1 MSLTKHA
8 LLMLTALNLAQ
19 TALAEEVK
27 STEAVEEL
35 DTIVVS
41 GATTGEINIQEKKV
55 GETQITTQTLT
66 KQQVSDSRDLVRYET
81 GITVVETG
89 RMGASGYAVR
99 GVDENRV
106 GIMIDG
112 LRQSET
118 LSSQG
123 FKELFEGY
131 GNFNNTRNGVE
142 IENVKVATI
151 TKGADSIKS
160 GSGALGGSVMFE
172 TKDARDYLIDK
183 DYHIGVKRG
192 YQSMD
197 NQDLT
202 SVTLA
207 GRYKWFDALFIH
219 TRREGREIE
228 NYFYDSY
235 KNQEEDYAAV
245 GKTREK
251 ADPYH
256 ITRESNL
263 LKLAFQPHEEHRF
276 SLALDDSKLHS
287 NGEDLSYTLRS
298 STRIDHEIY
307 GQRKTNDKSH
317 RKNTQFTYENFTQ
330 TPFWDHVKISYSSQ
344 KITNN
349 ARTDEY
355 CSGPKCQA
363 VLNEQGL
370 KLDNS
375 SGVNKI
381 VDQHGGDISAKKE
394 KKYYR
399 TIIKYYNSKGEE
411 MPGTHY
417 REHSPQNTL
426 IDCSKIDCTKPFKVY
441 IKKDENWKE
450 VYAFENRPIDIKI
463 LPNGQKYGQIQQ
475 KFIEKDQWGS
485 TIKQYEESF
494 FLLPFSSGYSRN
506 DYNDRD
512 LNTNTKQLDL
522 DFGKEFSFWG
532 TDHQLKYGGLYSK
545 TEKSMVNKDGY
556 QGGNVQWWAD
566 NFFCNQMK
574 SGTWPVEY
582 IPRPDYWPGGTCT
595 GNLRENINGRYSYL
609 IPVKTKN
616 SALYIGDKITL
627 TNWLN
632 LDLNYRYDKVTHMPR
647 YDNSVPV
654 PKGMIAGIFIPI
666 PGNSYGVNAE
676 CGYNTKCLND
686 NVAQNLA
693 IMLQNKSYKHHSYNL
708 GVNLDPL
715 SFMRLQLKYSN
726 GFRAPTSDEMFMT
739 FKHPSFS
746 IVPNVHLKS
755 ELAKTKEAALTFY
768 RNNSFITLSA
778 FQTDYKDFIDLVFVG
793 ERAVDEGS
801 VLTYPFYQ
809 NKNRDKAKVTGFEVN
824 SRLELSELHDRLKG
838 FRIGLKLTQQKGKID
853 DKIPMNAIQP
863 RTIVYNLGYS
873 TEEDK
878 YGIDFYITDVAAKK
892 RSETYNMY
900 WEGQAKNG
908 TLVQGKPVKDSTLAW
923 RNHHYT
929 TIDAIA
935 YARPL
940 KNLLL
945 TAGVYN
951 LTDKKYITWDSARSI
966 RAIGTLNLIDQNTG
980 AGIKRF
986 YAPGRNFR
994 LNAEFTF

>member
-1 MSLTKHA
+1 TL
-8 LLMLTALNLAQ
+8 
-19 TALAEEVK
+19 E
-27 STEAVEEL
+27 
-35 DTIVVS
+35 TIVVS
-41 GATTGEINIQEKKV
+41 SQNDEIAIQDQKV
-55 GETQITTQTLT
+55 GETRIGTERIRR
-66 KQQVSDSRDLVRYET
+66 QQMSDSRDLVRYET
-81 GITVVETG
+81 GVTVVETG
-89 RMGASGYAVR
+89 RFGASGYAVR

-183 DYHIGVKRG
+183 NYHISVKRG
-192 YQSMD
+192 YQTMN

-219 TRREGREIE
+219 TRREGHEIE
-228 NYFYDSY
+228 NYFYDIY
-235 KNQEEDYAAV
+235 KTQREDREAI

-251 ADPYH
+251 ADPYD
-256 ITRESNL
+256 IVRESNL
-263 LKLAFQPHEEHRF
+263 IKLSFQPHEEHRF
-276 SLALDDSKLHS
+276 TFALDKSNIHS
-287 NGEDLSYTLRS
+287 QGEDLSYTLRS
-298 STRIDHEIY
+298 SFYINTEVY
-307 GQRKTNDKSH
+307 GQRKTNDKSK
-317 RKNTQFTYENFTQ
+317 RENIQFSYDNFTQ
-330 TPFWDHVKISYSSQ
+330 TPFWDHVKLTYSNQ

-355 CSGPKCQA
+355 CSGPKCLS

-381 VDQHGGDISAKKE
+381 VDQYGEDITAQKSRAG
-394 KKYYR
+394 YR

-417 REHSPQNTL
+417 REHTPQSTL

-441 IKKDENWKE
+441 VKKDENWQDVYDFKE
-450 VYAFENRPIDIKI
+450 RKIDIKT
-463 LPNGQKYGQIQQ
+463 LPNGQQYGQIQQ

-582 IPRPDYWPGGTCT
+582 IPRPDYWPGGSCT
-595 GNLRENINGRYSYL
+595 GNLRENVNGRYSYL

-616 SALYIGDKITL
+616 QALYFGDKITL
-627 TNWLN
+627 SNWLN
-632 LDLNYRYDKVTHMPR
+632 VDLNYRYDKVEHIPR
-647 YDNSVPV
+647 YDFNVPV
-654 PKGMIAGIFIPI
+654 PKGLIAGIFIPL
-666 PGNSYGVNAE
+666 PDNAYGIGAK
-676 CGYNTKCLND
+676 CGYNTDCMNTNL
-686 NVAQNLA
+686 AQNLA
-693 IMLQNKSYKHHSYNL
+693 IMLKNKSYKHHSYNL

-746 IVPNVHLKS
+746 IAPNVHLKS

-793 ERAVDEGS
+793 ERAVDVGS

-809 NKNRDKAKVTGFEVN
+809 NQNRDKAKVTGFEVN

-838 FRIGLKLTQQKGKID
+838 FRVGLKLTQQKGKID
-853 DKIPMNAIQP
+853 GKIPMNAIQP
-863 RTIVYNLGYS
+863 RTTVYNLGYS
-873 TEEDK
+873 TEDDK

-892 RSETYNMY
+892 RHETYNMY

-908 TLVQGKPVKDSTLAW
+908 TLVQGKAVKDSTLAW
-923 RNHHYT
+923 RNNHYT
-929 TIDAIA
+929 TLDAIA

-951 LTDKKYITWDSARSI
+951 ITDKKYITWDSARSI

>member
-1 MSLTKHA
+1 
-8 LLMLTALNLAQ
+8 
-19 TALAEEVK
+19 
-27 STEAVEEL
+27 
-35 DTIVVS
+35 
-41 GATTGEINIQEKKV
+41 
-55 GETQITTQTLT
+55 
-66 KQQVSDSRDLVRYET
+66 ET
-81 GITVVETG
+81 GVTVVETG
-89 RMGASGYAVR
+89 RFGASGYAVR

-183 DYHIGVKRG
+183 NYHISVKRG
-192 YQSMD
+192 YQTMN

-219 TRREGREIE
+219 TRREGHEIE
-228 NYFYDSY
+228 NYFYDIY
-235 KNQEEDYAAV
+235 KTQREDREAI

-251 ADPYH
+251 ADPYD
-256 ITRESNL
+256 IVRESNL
-263 LKLAFQPHEEHRF
+263 IKLSFQPHEEHRF
-276 SLALDDSKLHS
+276 TFALDKSNIHS
-287 NGEDLSYTLRS
+287 QGEDLSYTLRS
-298 STRIDHEIY
+298 SFYINTEVY
-307 GQRKTNDKSH
+307 GQRKTNDKSK
-317 RKNTQFTYENFTQ
+317 RENIQFSYDNFTQ
-330 TPFWDHVKISYSSQ
+330 TPFWDHVKLTYSNQ

-355 CSGPKCQA
+355 CSGPKCLS

-381 VDQHGGDISAKKE
+381 VDQYGEDITAQKSRAG
-394 KKYYR
+394 YR

-417 REHSPQNTL
+417 REHTPQSTL

-441 IKKDENWKE
+441 VKKDENWQDVYDFKE
-450 VYAFENRPIDIKI
+450 RKIDIKT
-463 LPNGQKYGQIQQ
+463 LPNGQQYGQIQQ

-582 IPRPDYWPGGTCT
+582 IPRPDYWPGGSCT
-595 GNLRENINGRYSYL
+595 GNLRENVNGRYSYL

-616 SALYIGDKITL
+616 QALYFGDKITL
-627 TNWLN
+627 SNWLN
-632 LDLNYRYDKVTHMPR
+632 VDLNYRYDKVEHIPR
-647 YDNSVPV
+647 YDFNVPV
-654 PKGMIAGIFIPI
+654 PKGLIAGIFIPL
-666 PGNSYGVNAE
+666 PDNAYGIDAK
-676 CGYNTKCLND
+676 CGYNTDCMNTNL
-686 NVAQNLA
+686 AQNLA
-693 IMLQNKSYKHHSYNL
+693 IMLKNKSYKHHSYNL

-746 IVPNVHLKS
+746 IAPNVHLKS

-793 ERAVDEGS
+793 ERAVDVGS

-809 NKNRDKAKVTGFEVN
+809 NQNRDKAKVTGFEVN

-838 FRIGLKLTQQKGKID
+838 FRVGLKLTQQKGKID
-853 DKIPMNAIQP
+853 GKIPMNAIQP
-863 RTIVYNLGYS
+863 RTTVYNLGYS
-873 TEEDK
+873 TEDDK

-892 RSETYNMY
+892 RHETYNMY

-908 TLVQGKPVKDSTLAW
+908 TLVQGKAVKDSTLAW
-923 RNHHYT
+923 RNNHYT
-929 TIDAIA
+929 TLDAIA

-951 LTDKKYITWDSARSI
+951 ITDKKYITWDSARSI

>member
-1 MSLTKHA
+1 M
-8 LLMLTALNLAQ
+8 
-19 TALAEEVK
+19 
-27 STEAVEEL
+27 
-35 DTIVVS
+35 
-41 GATTGEINIQEKKV
+41 
-55 GETQITTQTLT
+55 
-66 KQQVSDSRDLVRYET
+66 
-81 GITVVETG
+81 ETG
-89 RMGASGYAVR
+89 RFGASGYAVR

-183 DYHIGVKRG
+183 NYHISVKRG
-192 YQSMD
+192 YQTMN

-219 TRREGREIE
+219 TRREGHEIE
-228 NYFYDSY
+228 NYFYDIY
-235 KNQEEDYAAV
+235 KTQREDREAI

-251 ADPYH
+251 ADPYD
-256 ITRESNL
+256 IVRESNL
-263 LKLAFQPHEEHRF
+263 IKLSFQPHEEHRF
-276 SLALDDSKLHS
+276 TFALDKSNIHS
-287 NGEDLSYTLRS
+287 QGEDLSYTLRS
-298 STRIDHEIY
+298 SFYINTEVY
-307 GQRKTNDKSH
+307 GQRKTNDKSK
-317 RKNTQFTYENFTQ
+317 RENIQFSYDNFTQ
-330 TPFWDHVKISYSSQ
+330 TPFWDHVKLTYSNQ

-355 CSGPKCQA
+355 CSGPKCLS

-381 VDQHGGDISAKKE
+381 VDQYGEDITAQKSRAG
-394 KKYYR
+394 YR

-417 REHSPQNTL
+417 REHTPQSTL

-441 IKKDENWKE
+441 VKKDENWQDVYDFKE
-450 VYAFENRPIDIKI
+450 RKIDIKT
-463 LPNGQKYGQIQQ
+463 LPNGQQYGQIQQ

-582 IPRPDYWPGGTCT
+582 IPRPDYWPGGSCT
-595 GNLRENINGRYSYL
+595 GNLRENVNGRYSYL

-616 SALYIGDKITL
+616 QALYFGDKITL
-627 TNWLN
+627 SNWLN
-632 LDLNYRYDKVTHMPR
+632 VDLNYRYDKVEHIPR
-647 YDNSVPV
+647 YDFNVPV
-654 PKGMIAGIFIPI
+654 PKGLIAGIFIPL
-666 PGNSYGVNAE
+666 PDNAYGISAK
-676 CGYNTKCLND
+676 CGYNTDCMNTNL
-686 NVAQNLA
+686 AQNLA
-693 IMLQNKSYKHHSYNL
+693 IMLKNKSYKHHSYNL

-746 IVPNVHLKS
+746 IAPNVHLKS

-793 ERAVDEGS
+793 ERAVDVGS

-809 NKNRDKAKVTGFEVN
+809 NQNRDKAKVTGFEVN

-838 FRIGLKLTQQKGKID
+838 FRVGLKLTQQKGKID
-853 DKIPMNAIQP
+853 GKIPMNAIQP
-863 RTIVYNLGYS
+863 RTTVYNLGYS
-873 TEEDK
+873 TEDDK

-892 RSETYNMY
+892 RHETYNMY

-908 TLVQGKPVKDSTLAW
+908 TLVQGKAVKDSTLAW
-923 RNHHYT
+923 RNNHYT
-929 TIDAIA
+929 TLDAIA

-951 LTDKKYITWDSARSI
+951 ITDKKYITWDSARSI

>member
-1 MSLTKHA
+1 MKLKKPSI
-8 LLMLTALNLAQ
+8 LMLTTLTCSLSSAQ
-19 TALAEEVK
+19 P
-27 STEAVEEL
+27 TETLE
-35 DTIVVS
+35 TIVVS
-41 GATTGEINIQEKKV
+41 SQNDEIAIQDQKV
-55 GETQITTQTLT
+55 GETRIGTERIRR
-66 KQQVSDSRDLVRYET
+66 QQMSDSRDLVRYET
-81 GITVVETG
+81 GVTVVETG
-89 RMGASGYAVR
+89 RFGASGYAVR

-183 DYHIGVKRG
+183 NYHISVKRG
-192 YQSMD
+192 YQTMN

-219 TRREGREIE
+219 TRREGHEIE
-228 NYFYDSY
+228 NYFYDIY
-235 KNQEEDYAAV
+235 KTQREDREAI

-251 ADPYH
+251 ADPYD
-256 ITRESNL
+256 IVRESNL
-263 LKLAFQPHEEHRF
+263 IKLSFQPHEEHRF
-276 SLALDDSKLHS
+276 TFALDKSNIHS
-287 NGEDLSYTLRS
+287 QGEDLSYTLRS
-298 STRIDHEIY
+298 SFYINTEVY
-307 GQRKTNDKSH
+307 GQRKTNDKSK
-317 RKNTQFTYENFTQ
+317 RENIQFSYDNFTQ
-330 TPFWDHVKISYSSQ
+330 TPFWDHVKLTYSNQ

-355 CSGPKCQA
+355 CSGPKCLS

-381 VDQHGGDISAKKE
+381 VDQYGEDITAQKSRAG
-394 KKYYR
+394 YR

-417 REHSPQNTL
+417 REHTPQSTL

-441 IKKDENWKE
+441 VKKDENWQDVYDFKE
-450 VYAFENRPIDIKI
+450 RKIDIKT
-463 LPNGQKYGQIQQ
+463 LPNGQQYGQIQQ

-582 IPRPDYWPGGTCT
+582 IPRPDYWPGGSCT
-595 GNLRENINGRYSYL
+595 GNLRENVNGRYSYL

-616 SALYIGDKITL
+616 QALYFGDKITL
-627 TNWLN
+627 SNWLN
-632 LDLNYRYDKVTHMPR
+632 VDLNYRYDKVEHIPR
-647 YDNSVPV
+647 YDFNVPV
-654 PKGMIAGIFIPI
+654 PKGLIAGIFIPL
-666 PGNSYGVNAE
+666 PDNAYGIGAK
-676 CGYNTKCLND
+676 CGYNTDCMNTNL
-686 NVAQNLA
+686 AQNLA
-693 IMLQNKSYKHHSYNL
+693 IMLKNKSYKHHSYNL

-746 IVPNVHLKS
+746 IAPNVHLKS

-793 ERAVDEGS
+793 ERAVDVGS

-809 NKNRDKAKVTGFEVN
+809 NQNRDKAKVTGFEVN

-838 FRIGLKLTQQKGKID
+838 FRVGLKLTQQKGKID
-853 DKIPMNAIQP
+853 GKIPMNAIQP
-863 RTIVYNLGYS
+863 RTTVYNLGYS
-873 TEEDK
+873 TEDDK

-892 RSETYNMY
+892 RHETYNMY

-908 TLVQGKPVKDSTLAW
+908 TLVQGKAVKDSTLAW
-923 RNHHYT
+923 RNNHYT
-929 TIDAIA
+929 TLDAIA

-951 LTDKKYITWDSARSI
+951 ITDKKYITWDSARSI

>member
-1 MSLTKHA
+1 G
-8 LLMLTALNLAQ
+8 
-19 TALAEEVK
+19 V
-27 STEAVEEL
+27 
-35 DTIVVS
+35 
-41 GATTGEINIQEKKV
+41 
-55 GETQITTQTLT
+55 
-66 KQQVSDSRDLVRYET
+66 
-81 GITVVETG
+81 TVVETG
-89 RMGASGYAVR
+89 RFGASGYAVR

-183 DYHIGVKRG
+183 NYHISVKRG
-192 YQSMD
+192 YQTMN

-219 TRREGREIE
+219 TRREGHEIE
-228 NYFYDSY
+228 NYFYDIY
-235 KNQEEDYAAV
+235 KTQREDREAI

-251 ADPYH
+251 ADPYD
-256 ITRESNL
+256 IVRESNL
-263 LKLAFQPHEEHRF
+263 IKLSFQPHEEHRF
-276 SLALDDSKLHS
+276 TFALDKSNIHS
-287 NGEDLSYTLRS
+287 QGEDLSYTLRS
-298 STRIDHEIY
+298 SFYINTEVY
-307 GQRKTNDKSH
+307 GQRKTNDKSK
-317 RKNTQFTYENFTQ
+317 RENIQFSYDNFTQ
-330 TPFWDHVKISYSSQ
+330 TPFWDHVKLTYSNQ

-355 CSGPKCQA
+355 CSGPKCLS

-381 VDQHGGDISAKKE
+381 VDQYGEDITAQKSRAG
-394 KKYYR
+394 YR

-417 REHSPQNTL
+417 REHTPQSTL

-441 IKKDENWKE
+441 VKKDENWQDVYDFKE
-450 VYAFENRPIDIKI
+450 RKIDIKT
-463 LPNGQKYGQIQQ
+463 LPNGQQYGQIQQ

-582 IPRPDYWPGGTCT
+582 IPRPDYWPGGSCT
-595 GNLRENINGRYSYL
+595 GNLRENVNGRYSYL

-616 SALYIGDKITL
+616 QALYFGDKITL
-627 TNWLN
+627 SNWLN
-632 LDLNYRYDKVTHMPR
+632 VDLNYRYDKVEHIPR
-647 YDNSVPV
+647 YDFNVPV
-654 PKGMIAGIFIPI
+654 PKGLIAGIFIPL
-666 PGNSYGVNAE
+666 PDNAYGIGAK
-676 CGYNTKCLND
+676 CGYNTDCMNTNL
-686 NVAQNLA
+686 AQNLA
-693 IMLQNKSYKHHSYNL
+693 IMLKNKSYKHHSYNL

-746 IVPNVHLKS
+746 IAPNVHLKS

-793 ERAVDEGS
+793 ERAVDVGS

-809 NKNRDKAKVTGFEVN
+809 NQNRDKAKVTGFEVN

-838 FRIGLKLTQQKGKID
+838 FRVGLKLTQQKGKID
-853 DKIPMNAIQP
+853 GKIPMNAIQP
-863 RTIVYNLGYS
+863 RTTVYNLGYS
-873 TEEDK
+873 TEDDK

-892 RSETYNMY
+892 RHETYNMY

-908 TLVQGKPVKDSTLAW
+908 TLVQGKAVKDSTLAW
-923 RNHHYT
+923 RNNHYT
-929 TIDAIA
+929 TLDAIA

-951 LTDKKYITWDSARSI
+951 ITDKKYITWDSARSI

>member
-1 MSLTKHA
+1 MKLKKPSI
-8 LLMLTALNLAQ
+8 LMLTTLTCSLSSAQ
-19 TALAEEVK
+19 P
-27 STEAVEEL
+27 TETLE
-35 DTIVVS
+35 TIVVS
-41 GATTGEINIQEKKV
+41 SQNDEIAIQDQKV
-55 GETQITTQTLT
+55 GETRIGTERIRR
-66 KQQVSDSRDLVRYET
+66 QQMSDSRDLVRYET
-81 GITVVETG
+81 GVTVVETG
-89 RMGASGYAVR
+89 RFGASGYAVR

-106 GIMIDG
+106 GIMING

-183 DYHIGVKRG
+183 NYHISVKRG
-192 YQSMD
+192 YQTMN

-219 TRREGREIE
+219 TRREGHEIE
-228 NYFYDSY
+228 NYFYDIY
-235 KNQEEDYAAV
+235 KTQREDREAI

-251 ADPYH
+251 ADPYD
-256 ITRESNL
+256 IVRESNL
-263 LKLAFQPHEEHRF
+263 IKLSFQPHEEHRF
-276 SLALDDSKLHS
+276 TFALDKSNIHS
-287 NGEDLSYTLRS
+287 QGEDLSYTLRS
-298 STRIDHEIY
+298 SFYINTEVY
-307 GQRKTNDKSH
+307 GQRKTNDKSK
-317 RKNTQFTYENFTQ
+317 RENIQFSYDNFTQ
-330 TPFWDHVKISYSSQ
+330 TPFWDHVKLTYSNQ

-355 CSGPKCQA
+355 CSGPKCLS

-381 VDQHGGDISAKKE
+381 VDQYGEDITAQKSRAG
-394 KKYYR
+394 YR

-417 REHSPQNTL
+417 REHTPQSTL

-441 IKKDENWKE
+441 VKKDENWQDVYDFKE
-450 VYAFENRPIDIKI
+450 RKIDIKT
-463 LPNGQKYGQIQQ
+463 LPNGQQYGQIQQ

-582 IPRPDYWPGGTCT
+582 IPRPDYWPGGSCT
-595 GNLRENINGRYSYL
+595 GNLRENVNGRYSYL

-616 SALYIGDKITL
+616 QALYFGDKITL
-627 TNWLN
+627 SNWLN
-632 LDLNYRYDKVTHMPR
+632 VDLNYRYDKVEHIPR
-647 YDNSVPV
+647 YDFNVPV
-654 PKGMIAGIFIPI
+654 PKGLIAGIFIPL
-666 PGNSYGVNAE
+666 PDSAYGIDAK
-676 CGYNTKCLND
+676 CGYNTDCMNTNL
-686 NVAQNLA
+686 AQNLA
-693 IMLQNKSYKHHSYNL
+693 IMLKNKSYKHHSYNL

-746 IVPNVHLKS
+746 IAPNVHLKS

-793 ERAVDEGS
+793 ERAVDVGS

-809 NKNRDKAKVTGFEVN
+809 NQNRDKAKVTGFEVN

-838 FRIGLKLTQQKGKID
+838 FRVGLKLTQQKGKID
-853 DKIPMNAIQP
+853 GKIPMNAIQP
-863 RTIVYNLGYS
+863 RTTVYNLGYS
-873 TEEDK
+873 TEDDK

-892 RSETYNMY
+892 RHETYNMY

-908 TLVQGKPVKDSTLAW
+908 TLVQGKAVKDSTLAW
-923 RNHHYT
+923 RNNHYT
-929 TIDAIA
+929 TLDAIA

-951 LTDKKYITWDSARSI
+951 ITDKKYITWDSARSI

>member
-1 MSLTKHA
+1 
-8 LLMLTALNLAQ
+8 
-19 TALAEEVK
+19 
-27 STEAVEEL
+27 
-35 DTIVVS
+35 
-41 GATTGEINIQEKKV
+41 IQDQKV
-55 GETQITTQTLT
+55 GETRIGTERIRR
-66 KQQVSDSRDLVRYET
+66 QQMSDSRDLVRYET
-81 GITVVETG
+81 GVTVVETG
-89 RMGASGYAVR
+89 RFGASGYAVR

-183 DYHIGVKRG
+183 NYHISVKRG
-192 YQSMD
+192 YQTMN

-219 TRREGREIE
+219 TRREGHEIE
-228 NYFYDSY
+228 NYFYDIY
-235 KNQEEDYAAV
+235 KTQREDREAI

-251 ADPYH
+251 ADPYD
-256 ITRESNL
+256 IVRESNL
-263 LKLAFQPHEEHRF
+263 IKLSFQPHEEHRF
-276 SLALDDSKLHS
+276 TFALDKSNIHS
-287 NGEDLSYTLRS
+287 QGEDLSYTLRS
-298 STRIDHEIY
+298 SFYINTEVY
-307 GQRKTNDKSH
+307 GQRKTNDKSK
-317 RKNTQFTYENFTQ
+317 RENIQFSYDNFTQ
-330 TPFWDHVKISYSSQ
+330 TPFWDHVKLTYSNQ

-355 CSGPKCQA
+355 CSGPKCLS

-381 VDQHGGDISAKKE
+381 VDQYGEDITAQKSRAG
-394 KKYYR
+394 YR

-417 REHSPQNTL
+417 REHTPQSTL

-441 IKKDENWKE
+441 VKKDENWQDVYDFKE
-450 VYAFENRPIDIKI
+450 RKIDIKT
-463 LPNGQKYGQIQQ
+463 LPNGQQYGQIQQ

-582 IPRPDYWPGGTCT
+582 IPRPDYWPGGSCT
-595 GNLRENINGRYSYL
+595 GNLRENVNGRYSYL

-616 SALYIGDKITL
+616 QALYFGDKITL
-627 TNWLN
+627 SNWLN
-632 LDLNYRYDKVTHMPR
+632 VDLNYRYDKVEHIPR
-647 YDNSVPV
+647 YDFNVPV
-654 PKGMIAGIFIPI
+654 PKGLIAGIFIPL
-666 PGNSYGVNAE
+666 PDNAYGIGAK
-676 CGYNTKCLND
+676 CGYNTDCMNTNL
-686 NVAQNLA
+686 AQNLA
-693 IMLQNKSYKHHSYNL
+693 IMLKNKSYKHHSYNL

-746 IVPNVHLKS
+746 IAPNVHLKS

-793 ERAVDEGS
+793 ERAVDVGS

-809 NKNRDKAKVTGFEVN
+809 NQNRDKAKVTGFEVN

-838 FRIGLKLTQQKGKID
+838 FRVGLKLTQQKGKID
-853 DKIPMNAIQP
+853 GKIPMNAIQP
-863 RTIVYNLGYS
+863 RTTVYNLGYS
-873 TEEDK
+873 TEDDK

-892 RSETYNMY
+892 RHETYNMY

-908 TLVQGKPVKDSTLAW
+908 TLVQGKAVKDSTLAW
-923 RNHHYT
+923 RNNHYT
-929 TIDAIA
+929 TLDAIA

-951 LTDKKYITWDSARSI
+951 ITDKKYITWDSARSI

>member
-1 MSLTKHA
+1 A
-8 LLMLTALNLAQ
+8 
-19 TALAEEVK
+19 
-27 STEAVEEL
+27 
-35 DTIVVS
+35 
-41 GATTGEINIQEKKV
+41 IQDQKV
-55 GETQITTQTLT
+55 GETRIGTERIRR
-66 KQQVSDSRDLVRYET
+66 QQMSDSRDLVRYET
-81 GITVVETG
+81 GVTVVETG
-89 RMGASGYAVR
+89 RFGASGYAVR

-183 DYHIGVKRG
+183 NYHISVKRG
-192 YQSMD
+192 YQTMN

-202 SVTLA
+202 QVTLA

-219 TRREGREIE
+219 TRREGHEIE
-228 NYFYDSY
+228 NYFYDIY
-235 KNQEEDYAAV
+235 KTQREDREAI

-251 ADPYH
+251 ADPYD
-256 ITRESNL
+256 IVRESNL
-263 LKLAFQPHEEHRF
+263 IKLSFQPHEEHRF
-276 SLALDDSKLHS
+276 TFALDKSNIHS
-287 NGEDLSYTLRS
+287 QGEDLSYTLRS
-298 STRIDHEIY
+298 SFYINTEVY
-307 GQRKTNDKSH
+307 GQRKTNDKSK
-317 RKNTQFTYENFTQ
+317 RENIQFSYDNFTQ
-330 TPFWDHVKISYSSQ
+330 TPFWDHVKLTYSNQ

-355 CSGPKCQA
+355 CSGPKCLS

-381 VDQHGGDISAKKE
+381 VDQYGEDITAQKSRAG
-394 KKYYR
+394 YR

-417 REHSPQNTL
+417 REHTPQSTL

-441 IKKDENWKE
+441 VKKDENWQDVYDFKE
-450 VYAFENRPIDIKI
+450 RKIDIKT
-463 LPNGQKYGQIQQ
+463 LPNGQQYGQIQQ

-582 IPRPDYWPGGTCT
+582 IPRPDYWPGGSCT
-595 GNLRENINGRYSYL
+595 GNLRENVNGRYSYL

-616 SALYIGDKITL
+616 QALYFGDKITL
-627 TNWLN
+627 SNWLN
-632 LDLNYRYDKVTHMPR
+632 VDLNYRYDKVEHIPR
-647 YDNSVPV
+647 YDFNVPV
-654 PKGMIAGIFIPI
+654 PKGLIAGIFIPL
-666 PGNSYGVNAE
+666 PDNAYGIGAK
-676 CGYNTKCLND
+676 CGYNTDCMNTNL
-686 NVAQNLA
+686 AQNLA
-693 IMLQNKSYKHHSYNL
+693 IMLKNKSYKHHSYNL

-746 IVPNVHLKS
+746 IAPNVHLKS

-793 ERAVDEGS
+793 ERAVDVGS

-809 NKNRDKAKVTGFEVN
+809 NQNRDKAKVTGFEVN

-838 FRIGLKLTQQKGKID
+838 FRVGLKLTQQKGKID
-853 DKIPMNAIQP
+853 GKIPMNAIQP
-863 RTIVYNLGYS
+863 RTTVYNLGYS
-873 TEEDK
+873 TEDDK

-892 RSETYNMY
+892 RHETYNMY

-908 TLVQGKPVKDSTLAW
+908 TLVQGKAVKDSTLAW
-923 RNHHYT
+923 RNNHYT
-929 TIDAIA
+929 TLDAIA

-951 LTDKKYITWDSARSI
+951 ITDKKYITWDSARSI

>member
-1 MSLTKHA
+1 
-8 LLMLTALNLAQ
+8 Q
-19 TALAEEVK
+19 
-27 STEAVEEL
+27 
-35 DTIVVS
+35 D
-41 GATTGEINIQEKKV
+41 QKV
-55 GETQITTQTLT
+55 GETRIGTERIRR
-66 KQQVSDSRDLVRYET
+66 QQMSDSRDLVRYET
-81 GITVVETG
+81 GVTVVETG
-89 RMGASGYAVR
+89 RFGASGYAVR

-183 DYHIGVKRG
+183 NYHISVKRG
-192 YQSMD
+192 YQTMN

-202 SVTLA
+202 QVTLA

-219 TRREGREIE
+219 TRREGHEIE
-228 NYFYDSY
+228 NYFYDIY
-235 KNQEEDYAAV
+235 KTQREDREAI

-251 ADPYH
+251 ADPYD
-256 ITRESNL
+256 IVRESNL
-263 LKLAFQPHEEHRF
+263 IKLSFQPHEEHRF
-276 SLALDDSKLHS
+276 TFALDKSNIHS
-287 NGEDLSYTLRS
+287 QGEDLSYTLRS
-298 STRIDHEIY
+298 SFYINTEVY
-307 GQRKTNDKSH
+307 GQRKTNDKSK
-317 RKNTQFTYENFTQ
+317 RENIQFSYDNFTQ
-330 TPFWDHVKISYSSQ
+330 TPFWDHVKLTYSNQ

-355 CSGPKCQA
+355 CSGPKCLS

-381 VDQHGGDISAKKE
+381 VDQYGEDITAQKSRAG
-394 KKYYR
+394 YR

-417 REHSPQNTL
+417 REHTPQSTL

-441 IKKDENWKE
+441 VKKDENWQDVYDFKE
-450 VYAFENRPIDIKI
+450 RKIDIKT
-463 LPNGQKYGQIQQ
+463 LPNGQQYGQIQQ

-582 IPRPDYWPGGTCT
+582 IPRPDYWPGGSCT
-595 GNLRENINGRYSYL
+595 GNLRENVNGRYSYL

-616 SALYIGDKITL
+616 QALYFGDKITL
-627 TNWLN
+627 SNWLN
-632 LDLNYRYDKVTHMPR
+632 VDLNYRYDKVEHIPR
-647 YDNSVPV
+647 YDFNVPV
-654 PKGMIAGIFIPI
+654 PKGLIAGIFIPL
-666 PGNSYGVNAE
+666 PDNAYGIGAK
-676 CGYNTKCLND
+676 CGYNTDCMNTNL
-686 NVAQNLA
+686 AQNLA
-693 IMLQNKSYKHHSYNL
+693 IMLKNKSYKHHSYNL

-746 IVPNVHLKS
+746 IAPNVHLKS

-793 ERAVDEGS
+793 ERAVDVGS

-809 NKNRDKAKVTGFEVN
+809 NQNRDKAKVTGFEVN

-838 FRIGLKLTQQKGKID
+838 FRVGLKLTQQKGKID
-853 DKIPMNAIQP
+853 GKIPMNAIQP
-863 RTIVYNLGYS
+863 RTTVYNLGYS
-873 TEEDK
+873 TEDDK

-892 RSETYNMY
+892 RHETYNMY

-908 TLVQGKPVKDSTLAW
+908 TLVQGKAVKDSTLAW
-923 RNHHYT
+923 RNNHYT
-929 TIDAIA
+929 TLDAIA

-951 LTDKKYITWDSARSI
+951 ITDKKYITWDSARSI

>member
-1 MSLTKHA
+1 ETRIG
-8 LLMLTALNLAQ
+8 
-19 TALAEEVK
+19 
-27 STEAVEEL
+27 TER
-35 DTIVVS
+35 IRR
-41 GATTGEINIQEKKV
+41 
-55 GETQITTQTLT
+55 
-66 KQQVSDSRDLVRYET
+66 QQMSDSRDLVRYET
-81 GITVVETG
+81 GVTVVETG
-89 RMGASGYAVR
+89 RFGASGYAVR

-183 DYHIGVKRG
+183 NYHISVKRG
-192 YQSMD
+192 YQTMN

-219 TRREGREIE
+219 TRREGHEIE
-228 NYFYDSY
+228 NYFYDIY
-235 KNQEEDYAAV
+235 KTQREDREAI

-251 ADPYH
+251 ADPYD
-256 ITRESNL
+256 IVRESNL
-263 LKLAFQPHEEHRF
+263 IKLSFQPHEEHRF
-276 SLALDDSKLHS
+276 TFALDKSNIHS
-287 NGEDLSYTLRS
+287 QGEDLSYTLRS
-298 STRIDHEIY
+298 SFYINTEVY
-307 GQRKTNDKSH
+307 GQRKTNDKSK
-317 RKNTQFTYENFTQ
+317 RENIQFSYDNFTQ
-330 TPFWDHVKISYSSQ
+330 TPFWDHVKLTYSNQ

-355 CSGPKCQA
+355 CSGPKCLS

-381 VDQHGGDISAKKE
+381 VDQYGEDITAQKSRAG
-394 KKYYR
+394 YR

-417 REHSPQNTL
+417 REHTPQSTL

-441 IKKDENWKE
+441 VKKDENWQDVYDFKE
-450 VYAFENRPIDIKI
+450 RKIDIKT
-463 LPNGQKYGQIQQ
+463 LPNGQQYGQIQQ

-582 IPRPDYWPGGTCT
+582 IPRPDYWPGGSCT
-595 GNLRENINGRYSYL
+595 GNLRENVNGRYSYL

-616 SALYIGDKITL
+616 QALYFGDKITL
-627 TNWLN
+627 SNWLN
-632 LDLNYRYDKVTHMPR
+632 VDLNYRYDKVEHIPR
-647 YDNSVPV
+647 YDFNVPV
-654 PKGMIAGIFIPI
+654 PKGLIAGIFIPL
-666 PGNSYGVNAE
+666 PDNAYGIGAK
-676 CGYNTKCLND
+676 CGYNTDCMNTNL
-686 NVAQNLA
+686 AQNLA
-693 IMLQNKSYKHHSYNL
+693 IMLKNKSYKHHSYNL

-746 IVPNVHLKS
+746 IAPNVHLKS

-793 ERAVDEGS
+793 ERAVDVGS

-809 NKNRDKAKVTGFEVN
+809 NQNRDKAKVTGFEVN

-838 FRIGLKLTQQKGKID
+838 FRVGLKLTQQKGKID
-853 DKIPMNAIQP
+853 GKIPMNAIQP
-863 RTIVYNLGYS
+863 RTTVYNLGYS
-873 TEEDK
+873 TEDDK

-892 RSETYNMY
+892 RHETYNMY

-908 TLVQGKPVKDSTLAW
+908 TLVQGKAVKDSTLAW
-923 RNHHYT
+923 RNNHYT
-929 TIDAIA
+929 TLDAIA

-951 LTDKKYITWDSARSI
+951 ITDKKYITWDSARSI

>member
-8 LLMLTALNLAQ
+8 LLMLTALTLAQ

-41 GATTGEINIQEKKV
+41 GASAGEINIQEKKV

-183 DYHIGVKRG
+183 NYHISVKRG
-192 YQSMD
+192 YQTMN

-219 TRREGREIE
+219 TRREGHEIE
-228 NYFYDSY
+228 NYFYDIY
-235 KNQEEDYAAV
+235 KTQREDREAI

-251 ADPYH
+251 ADPYD
-256 ITRESNL
+256 IVRESNL
-263 LKLAFQPHEEHRF
+263 IKLSFQPHEEHRF
-276 SLALDDSKLHS
+276 TFALDKSNIHS
-287 NGEDLSYTLRS
+287 QGEDLSYTLRS
-298 STRIDHEIY
+298 SFYINTEVY
-307 GQRKTNDKSH
+307 GQRKTNDKSK
-317 RKNTQFTYENFTQ
+317 RENIQFSYDNFTQ
-330 TPFWDHVKISYSSQ
+330 TPFWDHVKLTYSNQ

-355 CSGPKCQA
+355 CSGPKCLS

-370 KLDNS
+370 KLDS
-375 SGVNKI
+375 KSGVNKI
-381 VDQHGGDISAKKE
+381 VDQHGGDITAKKIQKGWSDSVE
-394 KKYYR
+394 YR
-399 TIIKYYNSKGEE
+399 NSKDEVISSF
-411 MPGTHY
+411 HY
-417 REHSPQNTL
+417 KEYSPQSTL
-426 IDCSKIDCTKPFKVY
+426 IDCSKINCHKKFRVFL
-441 IKKDENWKE
+441 KKDENYND
-450 VYAFENRPIDIKI
+450 VYQFQEREIVIKTTKNGKQYGEI
-463 LPNGQKYGQIQQ
+463 ELKTKPNN
-475 KFIEKDQWGS
+475 WGG
-485 TIKQYEESF
+485 KQYEELS
-494 FLLPFSSGYSRN
+494 FLLPSSSGYSRN
-506 DYNDRD
+506 NYNDRD
-512 LNTNTKQLDL
+512 LNTNTKQISL
-522 DFGKEFSFWG
+522 DFDKEFSLWTIG
-532 TDHQLKYGGLYSK
+532 HQLKYGGLYSK

-556 QGGNVQWWAD
+556 KGGNVQWWAD
-566 NFFCNQMK
+566 AFFCNQHI
-574 SGTWPVEY
+574 SGTYPPQY
-582 IPRPDYWPGGTCT
+582 TPRPDYWPGGSCT
-595 GNLRENINGRYSYL
+595 GNLRENVNGRYSYL

-616 SALYIGDKITL
+616 QALYFGDKITL
-627 TNWLN
+627 SNWLN
-632 LDLNYRYDKVTHMPR
+632 VDLNYRYDKVEHIPR
-647 YDNSVPV
+647 YDFNVPV
-654 PKGMIAGIFIPI
+654 PKGLIAGIFIPL
-666 PGNSYGVNAE
+666 PDNAYGIGAK
-676 CGYNTKCLND
+676 CGYNTDCMNTNL
-686 NVAQNLA
+686 AQNLA
-693 IMLQNKSYKHHSYNL
+693 IMLKNKSYKHHSYNL

-746 IVPNVHLKS
+746 ITPNVNLKA
-755 ELAKTKEAALTFY
+755 EIAKTKELALTFY
-768 RNNSFITLSA
+768 KNNSFITLSA
-778 FQTDYKDFIDLVFVG
+778 FQTDYKNFIDLVFVG
-793 ERAVDEGS
+793 ERAVDIGS
-801 VLTYPFYQ
+801 VIRYPFYQ
-809 NKNRDKAKVTGFEVN
+809 NQNRDHAKVTGFEIN
-824 SRLELSELHDRLKG
+824 SRLELAELYSGFSG
-838 FRIGLKLTQQKGKID
+838 FRIGYKLTQQKGKMD
-853 DKIPMNAIQP
+853 GHIPMNAIQP
-863 RTIVYNLGYS
+863 RTMVYNLGYS
-873 TEEDK
+873 TKHDQ
-878 YGIDFYITDVAAKK
+878 YGIDVYITNVAEKK
-892 RSETYNMY
+892 RHETYNMY
-900 WEGQAKNG
+900 WEGQAKSDK
-908 TLVQGKPVKDSTLAW
+908 LVQGKKVTDSTVAW
-923 RNHHYT
+923 RNKRYT

-935 YARPL
+935 YARP
-940 KNLLL
+940 NPHLLL
-945 TAGVYN
+945 SFGVYN
-951 LTDKKYITWDSARSI
+951 LTNEKYMTWDSARSI
-966 RAIGTLNLIDQNTG
+966 RSFGTLNLIDQNTG

-994 LNAEFTF
+994 LNAELTF

>member
-1 MSLTKHA
+1 MKLKKPSI
-8 LLMLTALNLAQ
+8 LMLTTLTCSLSSAQ
-19 TALAEEVK
+19 P
-27 STEAVEEL
+27 TETLE
-35 DTIVVS
+35 TIVVS
-41 GATTGEINIQEKKV
+41 SQNDEIAIQDQKV
-55 GETQITTQTLT
+55 GETRIGTERIRR
-66 KQQVSDSRDLVRYET
+66 QQMSDSRDLVRYET
-81 GITVVETG
+81 GVTVVETG
-89 RMGASGYAVR
+89 RFGASGYAVR

-183 DYHIGVKRG
+183 DYHIGIKRG

-228 NYFYDSY
+228 NYFYDIY
-235 KNQEEDYAAV
+235 KNKEQDYAAI

-276 SLALDDSKLHS
+276 SVALDDSKLHS

-298 STRIDHEIY
+298 STRVDHEIY

-330 TPFWDHVKISYSSQ
+330 TPFWDHVKISYSTQ

-381 VDQHGGDISAKKE
+381 VDQHGGDIRAEKE
-394 KKYYR
+394 KRGWR
-399 TIIKYYNSKGEE
+399 TIIKYHNSKGEE
-411 MPGTHY
+411 MLGTHY

-441 IKKDENWKE
+441 VKKDENWQDVYDFKE
-450 VYAFENRPIDIKI
+450 RKINIKT
-463 LPNGQKYGQIQQ
+463 LPNGQQYGQIQQ

-595 GNLRENINGRYSYL
+595 GNLRENVNGRYSYL

-632 LDLNYRYDKVTHMPR
+632 VDLNYRYDKVTHMPR

-666 PGNSYGVNAE
+666 PGNSYGINAT
-676 CGYNTKCLND
+676 CGYNTQCLND

-693 IMLQNKSYKHHSYNL
+693 IMLQNKTYKHHSYNL

-746 IVPNVHLKS
+746 IAPNVHLKS

-793 ERAVDEGS
+793 ERAVDVGS

-809 NKNRDKAKVTGFEVN
+809 NQNRDKAKVTGFEVN

-838 FRIGLKLTQQKGKID
+838 FRVGLKLTQQKGKID
-853 DKIPMNAIQP
+853 GKIPMNAIQP

-892 RSETYNMY
+892 RHETYNMY

-908 TLVQGKPVKDSTLAW
+908 TLVQGKAVKDSTLAW
-923 RNHHYT
+923 RNNHYT
-929 TIDAIA
+929 TLDAIA

-951 LTDKKYITWDSARSI
+951 ITDKKYITWDSARSI

>member
-1 MSLTKHA
+1 
-8 LLMLTALNLAQ
+8 
-19 TALAEEVK
+19 
-27 STEAVEEL
+27 
-35 DTIVVS
+35 IVVS
-41 GATTGEINIQEKKV
+41 SQNDEIAIQDQKV
-55 GETQITTQTLT
+55 GETRIGTERIRR
-66 KQQVSDSRDLVRYET
+66 QQMSDSRDLVRYET
-81 GITVVETG
+81 GVTVVETG
-89 RMGASGYAVR
+89 RFGASGYAVR

-183 DYHIGVKRG
+183 NYHISVKRG
-192 YQSMD
+192 YQTMN

-219 TRREGREIE
+219 TRREGHEIE
-228 NYFYDSY
+228 NYFYDIY
-235 KNQEEDYAAV
+235 KTQREDREAI

-251 ADPYH
+251 ADPYD
-256 ITRESNL
+256 IVRESNL
-263 LKLAFQPHEEHRF
+263 IKLSFQPHEEHRF
-276 SLALDDSKLHS
+276 TFALDKSNIHS
-287 NGEDLSYTLRS
+287 QGEDLSYTLRS
-298 STRIDHEIY
+298 SFYINTEVY
-307 GQRKTNDKSH
+307 GQRKTNDKSK
-317 RKNTQFTYENFTQ
+317 RENIQFSYDNFTQ
-330 TPFWDHVKISYSSQ
+330 TPFWDHVKLTYSNQ

-355 CSGPKCQA
+355 CSGPKCLS

-381 VDQHGGDISAKKE
+381 VDQYGEDITAQKSRAG
-394 KKYYR
+394 YR

-417 REHSPQNTL
+417 REHTPQSTL

-441 IKKDENWKE
+441 VKKDENWQDVYDFKE
-450 VYAFENRPIDIKI
+450 RKIDIKT
-463 LPNGQKYGQIQQ
+463 LPNGQQYGQIQQ

-582 IPRPDYWPGGTCT
+582 IPRPDYWPGGSCT
-595 GNLRENINGRYSYL
+595 GNLRENVNGRYSYL

-616 SALYIGDKITL
+616 QALYFGDKITL
-627 TNWLN
+627 SNWLN
-632 LDLNYRYDKVTHMPR
+632 VDLNYRYDKVEHIPR
-647 YDNSVPV
+647 YDFNVPV
-654 PKGMIAGIFIPI
+654 PKGLIAGIFIPL
-666 PGNSYGVNAE
+666 PDNAYGIDAK
-676 CGYNTKCLND
+676 CGYNTDCMNTNL
-686 NVAQNLA
+686 AQNLA
-693 IMLQNKSYKHHSYNL
+693 IMLKNKSYKHHSYNL

-746 IVPNVHLKS
+746 IAPNVHLKS

-793 ERAVDEGS
+793 ERAVDVGS

-809 NKNRDKAKVTGFEVN
+809 NQNRDKAKVTGFEVN

-838 FRIGLKLTQQKGKID
+838 FRVGLKLTQQKGKID
-853 DKIPMNAIQP
+853 GKIPMNAIQP
-863 RTIVYNLGYS
+863 RTTVYNLGYS
-873 TEEDK
+873 TEDDK

-892 RSETYNMY
+892 RHETYNMY

-908 TLVQGKPVKDSTLAW
+908 TLVQGKAVKDSTLAW
-923 RNHHYT
+923 RNNHYT
-929 TIDAIA
+929 TLDAIA

-951 LTDKKYITWDSARSI
+951 ITDKKYITWDSARSI

>member
-1 MSLTKHA
+1 
-8 LLMLTALNLAQ
+8 
-19 TALAEEVK
+19 
-27 STEAVEEL
+27 
-35 DTIVVS
+35 
-41 GATTGEINIQEKKV
+41 
-55 GETQITTQTLT
+55 
-66 KQQVSDSRDLVRYET
+66 RDLVRYET
-81 GITVVETG
+81 GVTVVETG
-89 RMGASGYAVR
+89 RFGASGYAVR

-183 DYHIGVKRG
+183 NYHISVKRG
-192 YQSMD
+192 YQTMN

-219 TRREGREIE
+219 TRREGHEIE
-228 NYFYDSY
+228 NYFYDIY
-235 KNQEEDYAAV
+235 KTQREDREAI

-251 ADPYH
+251 ADPYD
-256 ITRESNL
+256 IVRESNL
-263 LKLAFQPHEEHRF
+263 IKLSFQPHEEHRF
-276 SLALDDSKLHS
+276 TFALDKSNIHS
-287 NGEDLSYTLRS
+287 QGEDLSYTLRS
-298 STRIDHEIY
+298 SFYINTEVY
-307 GQRKTNDKSH
+307 GQRKTNDKSK
-317 RKNTQFTYENFTQ
+317 RENIQFSYDNFTQ
-330 TPFWDHVKISYSSQ
+330 TPFWDHVKLTYSNQ

-355 CSGPKCQA
+355 CSGPKCLS

-381 VDQHGGDISAKKE
+381 VDQYGEDITAQKSRAG
-394 KKYYR
+394 YR

-417 REHSPQNTL
+417 REHTPQSTL

-441 IKKDENWKE
+441 VKKDENWQDVYDFKE
-450 VYAFENRPIDIKI
+450 RKIDIKT
-463 LPNGQKYGQIQQ
+463 LPNGQQYGQIQQ

-582 IPRPDYWPGGTCT
+582 IPRPDYWPGGSCT
-595 GNLRENINGRYSYL
+595 GNLRENVNGRYSYL

-616 SALYIGDKITL
+616 QALYFGDKITL
-627 TNWLN
+627 SNWLN
-632 LDLNYRYDKVTHMPR
+632 VDLNYRYDKVEHIPR
-647 YDNSVPV
+647 YDFNVPV
-654 PKGMIAGIFIPI
+654 PKGLIAGIFIPL
-666 PGNSYGVNAE
+666 PDNAYGISAK
-676 CGYNTKCLND
+676 CGYNTDCMNTNL
-686 NVAQNLA
+686 AQNLA
-693 IMLQNKSYKHHSYNL
+693 IMLKNKSYKHHSYNL

-746 IVPNVHLKS
+746 IAPNVHLKS

-793 ERAVDEGS
+793 ERAVDVGS

-809 NKNRDKAKVTGFEVN
+809 NQNRDKAKVTGFEVN

-838 FRIGLKLTQQKGKID
+838 FRVGLKLTQQKGKID
-853 DKIPMNAIQP
+853 GKIPMNAIQP
-863 RTIVYNLGYS
+863 RTTVYNLGYS
-873 TEEDK
+873 TEDDK

-892 RSETYNMY
+892 RHETYNMY

-908 TLVQGKPVKDSTLAW
+908 TLVQGKAVKDSTLAW
-923 RNHHYT
+923 RNNHYT
-929 TIDAIA
+929 TLDAIA

-951 LTDKKYITWDSARSI
+951 ITDKKYITWDSARSI

>member
-1 MSLTKHA
+1 
-8 LLMLTALNLAQ
+8 
-19 TALAEEVK
+19 
-27 STEAVEEL
+27 
-35 DTIVVS
+35 
-41 GATTGEINIQEKKV
+41 
-55 GETQITTQTLT
+55 
-66 KQQVSDSRDLVRYET
+66 LVRYET
-81 GITVVETG
+81 GVTVVETG
-89 RMGASGYAVR
+89 RFGASGYAVR

-183 DYHIGVKRG
+183 NYHISVKRG
-192 YQSMD
+192 YQTMN

-219 TRREGREIE
+219 TRREGHEIE
-228 NYFYDSY
+228 NYFYDIY
-235 KNQEEDYAAV
+235 KTQREDREAI

-251 ADPYH
+251 ADPYD
-256 ITRESNL
+256 IVRESNL
-263 LKLAFQPHEEHRF
+263 IKLSFQPHEEHRF
-276 SLALDDSKLHS
+276 TFALDKSNIHS
-287 NGEDLSYTLRS
+287 QGEDLSYTLRS
-298 STRIDHEIY
+298 SFYINTEVY
-307 GQRKTNDKSH
+307 GQRKTNDKSK
-317 RKNTQFTYENFTQ
+317 RENIQFSYDNFTQ
-330 TPFWDHVKISYSSQ
+330 TPFWDHVKLTYSNQ

-355 CSGPKCQA
+355 CSGPKCLS

-381 VDQHGGDISAKKE
+381 VDQYGEDITAQKSRAG
-394 KKYYR
+394 YR

-417 REHSPQNTL
+417 REHTPQSTL

-441 IKKDENWKE
+441 VKKDENWQDVYDFKE
-450 VYAFENRPIDIKI
+450 RKIDIKT
-463 LPNGQKYGQIQQ
+463 LPNGQQYGQIQQ

-582 IPRPDYWPGGTCT
+582 IPRPDYWPGGSCT
-595 GNLRENINGRYSYL
+595 GNLRENVNGRYSYL

-616 SALYIGDKITL
+616 QALYFGDKITL
-627 TNWLN
+627 SNWLN
-632 LDLNYRYDKVTHMPR
+632 VDLNYRYDKVEHIPR
-647 YDNSVPV
+647 YDFNVPV
-654 PKGMIAGIFIPI
+654 PKGLIAGIFIPL
-666 PGNSYGVNAE
+666 PDNAYGIGAK
-676 CGYNTKCLND
+676 CGYNTDCMNTNL
-686 NVAQNLA
+686 AQNLA
-693 IMLQNKSYKHHSYNL
+693 IMLKNKSYKHHSYNL

-746 IVPNVHLKS
+746 IAPNVHLKS

-793 ERAVDEGS
+793 ERAVDVGS

-809 NKNRDKAKVTGFEVN
+809 NQNRDKAKVTGFEVN

-838 FRIGLKLTQQKGKID
+838 FRVGLKLTQQKGKID
-853 DKIPMNAIQP
+853 GKIPMNAIQP
-863 RTIVYNLGYS
+863 RTTVYNLGYS
-873 TEEDK
+873 TEDDK

-892 RSETYNMY
+892 RHETYNMY

-908 TLVQGKPVKDSTLAW
+908 TLVQGKAVKDSTLAW
-923 RNHHYT
+923 RNNHYT
-929 TIDAIA
+929 TLDAIA

-951 LTDKKYITWDSARSI
+951 ITDKKYITWDSARSI

>member
-1 MSLTKHA
+1 MKLKKPSI
-8 LLMLTALNLAQ
+8 LMLTTLTCSLSSAQ
-19 TALAEEVK
+19 P
-27 STEAVEEL
+27 TETLE
-35 DTIVVS
+35 TIVVS
-41 GATTGEINIQEKKV
+41 SQNDEIAIQDQKV
-55 GETQITTQTLT
+55 GETRIGTERIRR
-66 KQQVSDSRDLVRYET
+66 QQMSDSRDLVRYET
-81 GITVVETG
+81 GVTVVETG
-89 RMGASGYAVR
+89 RFGASGYAVR

-183 DYHIGVKRG
+183 NYHISVKRG
-192 YQSMD
+192 YQTMN

-219 TRREGREIE
+219 TRREGHEIE
-228 NYFYDSY
+228 NYFYDIY
-235 KNQEEDYAAV
+235 KTQREDREAI

-251 ADPYH
+251 ADPYD
-256 ITRESNL
+256 IVRESNL
-263 LKLAFQPHEEHRF
+263 IKLSFQPHEEHRF
-276 SLALDDSKLHS
+276 TFALDKSNIHS
-287 NGEDLSYTLRS
+287 QGEDLSYTLRS
-298 STRIDHEIY
+298 SFYINTEVY
-307 GQRKTNDKSH
+307 GQRKTNDKSK
-317 RKNTQFTYENFTQ
+317 RENIQFSYDNFTQ
-330 TPFWDHVKISYSSQ
+330 TPFWDHVKLTYSNQ

-355 CSGPKCQA
+355 CSGPKCLS

-381 VDQHGGDISAKKE
+381 VDQYGEDITAQKSRAG
-394 KKYYR
+394 YR

-417 REHSPQNTL
+417 REHTPQSTL

-441 IKKDENWKE
+441 VKKDENWQDVYDFKE
-450 VYAFENRPIDIKI
+450 RKIDIKT
-463 LPNGQKYGQIQQ
+463 LPNGQQYGQIQQ

-582 IPRPDYWPGGTCT
+582 IPRPDYWPGGSCT
-595 GNLRENINGRYSYL
+595 GNLRENVNGRYSYL

-616 SALYIGDKITL
+616 QALYFGDKITL
-627 TNWLN
+627 SNWLN
-632 LDLNYRYDKVTHMPR
+632 VDLNYRYDKVEHIPR
-647 YDNSVPV
+647 YDFNVPV
-654 PKGMIAGIFIPI
+654 PKGLIAGIFIPL
-666 PGNSYGVNAE
+666 PDNAYGIDAK
-676 CGYNTKCLND
+676 CGYNTDCMNTNL
-686 NVAQNLA
+686 AQNLA
-693 IMLQNKSYKHHSYNL
+693 IMLKNKSYKHHSYNL

-746 IVPNVHLKS
+746 IAPNVHLKS

-793 ERAVDEGS
+793 ERAVDVGS

-809 NKNRDKAKVTGFEVN
+809 NQNRDKAKVTGFEVN

-838 FRIGLKLTQQKGKID
+838 FRVGLKLTQQKGKID
-853 DKIPMNAIQP
+853 GKIPMNAIQP
-863 RTIVYNLGYS
+863 RTTVYNLGYS
-873 TEEDK
+873 TEDDK

-892 RSETYNMY
+892 RHETYNMY

-908 TLVQGKPVKDSTLAW
+908 TLVQGKAVKDSTLAW
-923 RNHHYT
+923 RNNHYT
-929 TIDAIA
+929 TLDAIA

-951 LTDKKYITWDSARSI
+951 ITDKKYITWDSARSI

>member
-1 MSLTKHA
+1 ETRIG
-8 LLMLTALNLAQ
+8 
-19 TALAEEVK
+19 
-27 STEAVEEL
+27 TER
-35 DTIVVS
+35 IRR
-41 GATTGEINIQEKKV
+41 
-55 GETQITTQTLT
+55 
-66 KQQVSDSRDLVRYET
+66 QQMSDSRDLVRYET
-81 GITVVETG
+81 GVTVVETG
-89 RMGASGYAVR
+89 RFGASGYAVR

-183 DYHIGVKRG
+183 NYHISVKRG
-192 YQSMD
+192 YQTMN

-219 TRREGREIE
+219 TRREGHEIE
-228 NYFYDSY
+228 NYFYDIY
-235 KNQEEDYAAV
+235 KTQREDREAI

-251 ADPYH
+251 ADPYD
-256 ITRESNL
+256 IVRESNL
-263 LKLAFQPHEEHRF
+263 IKLSFQPHEEHRF
-276 SLALDDSKLHS
+276 TFALDKSNIHS
-287 NGEDLSYTLRS
+287 QGEDLSYTLRS
-298 STRIDHEIY
+298 SFYINTEVY
-307 GQRKTNDKSH
+307 GQRKTNDKSK
-317 RKNTQFTYENFTQ
+317 RENIQFSYDNFTQ
-330 TPFWDHVKISYSSQ
+330 TPFWDHVKLTYSNQ

-355 CSGPKCQA
+355 CSGPKCLS

-381 VDQHGGDISAKKE
+381 VDQYGEDITAQKSRAG
-394 KKYYR
+394 YR

-417 REHSPQNTL
+417 REHTPQSTL

-441 IKKDENWKE
+441 VKKDENWQDVYDFKE
-450 VYAFENRPIDIKI
+450 RKIDIKT
-463 LPNGQKYGQIQQ
+463 LPNGQQYGQIQQ

-582 IPRPDYWPGGTCT
+582 IPRPDYWPGGSCT
-595 GNLRENINGRYSYL
+595 GNLRENVNGRYSYL

-616 SALYIGDKITL
+616 QALYFGDKITL
-627 TNWLN
+627 SNWLN
-632 LDLNYRYDKVTHMPR
+632 VDLNYRYDKVEHIPR
-647 YDNSVPV
+647 YDFNVPV
-654 PKGMIAGIFIPI
+654 PKGLIAGIFIPL
-666 PGNSYGVNAE
+666 PDNAYGIDAK
-676 CGYNTKCLND
+676 CGYNTDCMNTNL
-686 NVAQNLA
+686 AQNLA
-693 IMLQNKSYKHHSYNL
+693 IMLKNKSYKHHSYNL

-746 IVPNVHLKS
+746 IAPNVHLKS

-793 ERAVDEGS
+793 ERAVDVGS

-809 NKNRDKAKVTGFEVN
+809 NQNRDKAKVTGFEVN

-838 FRIGLKLTQQKGKID
+838 FRVGLKLTQQKGKID
-853 DKIPMNAIQP
+853 GKIPMNAIQP
-863 RTIVYNLGYS
+863 RTTVYNLGYS
-873 TEEDK
+873 TEDDK

-892 RSETYNMY
+892 RHETYNMY

-908 TLVQGKPVKDSTLAW
+908 TLVQGKAVKDSTLAW
-923 RNHHYT
+923 RNNHYT
-929 TIDAIA
+929 TLDAIA

-951 LTDKKYITWDSARSI
+951 ITDKKYITWDSARSI

>member
-1 MSLTKHA
+1 MKLKKPSI
-8 LLMLTALNLAQ
+8 LMLTTLTCSLSSAQ
-19 TALAEEVK
+19 P
-27 STEAVEEL
+27 TETLE
-35 DTIVVS
+35 TIVVS
-41 GATTGEINIQEKKV
+41 SQNDEIAIQDQKV
-55 GETQITTQTLT
+55 GETRIGTERIRR
-66 KQQVSDSRDLVRYET
+66 QQMSDSRDLVRYET
-81 GITVVETG
+81 GVTVVETG
-89 RMGASGYAVR
+89 RFGASGYAVR

-183 DYHIGVKRG
+183 NYHISVKRG
-192 YQSMD
+192 YQTMN

-219 TRREGREIE
+219 TRREGHEIE
-228 NYFYDSY
+228 NYFYDIY
-235 KNQEEDYAAV
+235 KTQREDREAI

-251 ADPYH
+251 ADPYD
-256 ITRESNL
+256 IVRESNL
-263 LKLAFQPHEEHRF
+263 IKLSFQPHEEHRF
-276 SLALDDSKLHS
+276 TFALDKSNIHS
-287 NGEDLSYTLRS
+287 QGEDLSYTLRS
-298 STRIDHEIY
+298 SFYINTEVY
-307 GQRKTNDKSH
+307 GQRKTNDKSK
-317 RKNTQFTYENFTQ
+317 RENIQFSYDNFTQ
-330 TPFWDHVKISYSSQ
+330 TPFWDHVKLTYSNQ

-355 CSGPKCQA
+355 CSGPKCLS

-381 VDQHGGDISAKKE
+381 VDQYGEDITAQKSRAG
-394 KKYYR
+394 YR

-417 REHSPQNTL
+417 REHTPQSTL

-441 IKKDENWKE
+441 VKKDENWQDVYDFKE
-450 VYAFENRPIDIKI
+450 RKIDIKT
-463 LPNGQKYGQIQQ
+463 LPNGQQYGQIQQ

-582 IPRPDYWPGGTCT
+582 IPRPDYWPGGSCT
-595 GNLRENINGRYSYL
+595 GNLRENVNGRYSYL

-616 SALYIGDKITL
+616 QALYFGDKITL
-627 TNWLN
+627 SNWLN
-632 LDLNYRYDKVTHMPR
+632 VDLNYRYDKVEHIPR
-647 YDNSVPV
+647 YDFNVPV
-654 PKGMIAGIFIPI
+654 PKGLIAGIFIPL
-666 PGNSYGVNAE
+666 PDNAYGISAK
-676 CGYNTKCLND
+676 CGYNTDCMNTNL
-686 NVAQNLA
+686 AQNLA
-693 IMLQNKSYKHHSYNL
+693 IMLKNKSYKHHSYNL

-746 IVPNVHLKS
+746 IAPNVHLKS

-793 ERAVDEGS
+793 ERAVDVGS

-809 NKNRDKAKVTGFEVN
+809 NQNRDKAKVTGFEVN

-838 FRIGLKLTQQKGKID
+838 FRVGLKLTQQKGKID
-853 DKIPMNAIQP
+853 GKIPMNAIQP
-863 RTIVYNLGYS
+863 RTTVYNLGYS
-873 TEEDK
+873 TEDDK

-892 RSETYNMY
+892 RHETYNMY

-908 TLVQGKPVKDSTLAW
+908 TLVQGKAVKDSTLAW
-923 RNHHYT
+923 RNNHYT
-929 TIDAIA
+929 TLDAIA

-951 LTDKKYITWDSARSI
+951 ITDKKYITWDSARSI

>member
-8 LLMLTALNLAQ
+8 LLMLTALTLAQ

-41 GATTGEINIQEKKV
+41 GASAGEINIQEKKV

-183 DYHIGVKRG
+183 NYHISVKRG
-192 YQSMD
+192 YQTMN

-228 NYFYDSY
+228 NYFYDIY
-235 KNQEEDYAAV
+235 KNKEQDYAAI

-276 SLALDDSKLHS
+276 SVALDDSKLHS

-298 STRIDHEIY
+298 STRVDHEIY

-330 TPFWDHVKISYSSQ
+330 TPFWDHVKISYSTQ

-370 KLDNS
+370 KLDS
-375 SGVNKI
+375 RSGVNKI
-381 VDQHGGDISAKKE
+381 VDQHGGDIRAEKE
-394 KKYYR
+394 KKGWR

-417 REHSPQNTL
+417 REHTPQSTL

-441 IKKDENWKE
+441 VKKDENWQD
-450 VYAFENRPIDIKI
+450 VYTFQDRPI
-463 LPNGQKYGQIQQ
+463 
-475 KFIEKDQWGS
+475 
-485 TIKQYEESF
+485 TIKTTPSGKTYGEIALKSKPGLFGGNQYEEVS
-494 FLLPFSSGYSRN
+494 FLLPFSAGYSRN

-522 DFGKEFSFWG
+522 DFGKEFSLWG
-532 TDHQLKYGGLYSK
+532 IEHKLKYGGLYSK

-566 NFFCNQMK
+566 AFFCNK
-574 SGTWPVEY
+574 PIDGTFPREY
-582 IPRPDYWPGGTCT
+582 EPRPDYWPLVGCSGA
-595 GNLRENINGRYSYL
+595 LRENVNGRYSYL

-632 LDLNYRYDKVTHMPR
+632 IDLNYRYDKVTHMPR

-666 PGNSYGVNAE
+666 PGNSYGINAT

-693 IMLQNKSYKHHSYNL
+693 IMLQNKTYKHHSYNL

-715 SFMRLQLKYSN
+715 AFMRLQLKYSN

-746 IVPNVHLKS
+746 IAPNVQLKS

-768 RNNSFITLSA
+768 RHNSFITLSA

-793 ERAVDEGS
+793 ERAVDVGS

-809 NKNRDKAKVTGFEVN
+809 NQNRDKAKVTGFEVK

-838 FRIGLKLTQQKGKID
+838 FRVGLKLTQQKGKID
-853 DKIPMNAIQP
+853 GKIPMNAIQP

-892 RSETYNMY
+892 RHETYNMY

-908 TLVQGKPVKDSTLAW
+908 TLVQGKAVKDSTLAW
-923 RNHHYT
+923 RNNHYT
-929 TIDAIA
+929 TLDAIA

-951 LTDKKYITWDSARSI
+951 ITDKKYITWDSARSI

>member
-1 MSLTKHA
+1 R
-8 LLMLTALNLAQ
+8 
-19 TALAEEVK
+19 
-27 STEAVEEL
+27 
-35 DTIVVS
+35 IRR
-41 GATTGEINIQEKKV
+41 
-55 GETQITTQTLT
+55 
-66 KQQVSDSRDLVRYET
+66 QQMSDSRDLVRYET
-81 GITVVETG
+81 GVTVVETG
-89 RMGASGYAVR
+89 RFGASGYAVR

-183 DYHIGVKRG
+183 NYHISVKRG
-192 YQSMD
+192 YQTMN

-219 TRREGREIE
+219 TRREGHEIE
-228 NYFYDSY
+228 NYFYDIY
-235 KNQEEDYAAV
+235 KTQREDREAI

-251 ADPYH
+251 ADPYD
-256 ITRESNL
+256 IVRESNL
-263 LKLAFQPHEEHRF
+263 IKLSFQPHEEHRF
-276 SLALDDSKLHS
+276 TFALDKSNIHS
-287 NGEDLSYTLRS
+287 QGEDLSYTLRS
-298 STRIDHEIY
+298 SFYINTEVY
-307 GQRKTNDKSH
+307 GQRKTNDKSK
-317 RKNTQFTYENFTQ
+317 RENIQFSYDNFTQ
-330 TPFWDHVKISYSSQ
+330 TPFWDHVKLTYSNQ

-355 CSGPKCQA
+355 CSGPKCLS

-381 VDQHGGDISAKKE
+381 VDQYGEDITAQKSRAG
-394 KKYYR
+394 YR

-417 REHSPQNTL
+417 REHTPQSTL

-441 IKKDENWKE
+441 VKKDENWQDVYDFKE
-450 VYAFENRPIDIKI
+450 RKIDIKT
-463 LPNGQKYGQIQQ
+463 LPNGQQYGQIQQ

-582 IPRPDYWPGGTCT
+582 IPRPDYWPGGSCT
-595 GNLRENINGRYSYL
+595 GNLRENVNGRYSYL

-616 SALYIGDKITL
+616 QALYFGDKITL
-627 TNWLN
+627 SNWLN
-632 LDLNYRYDKVTHMPR
+632 VDLNYRYDKVEHIPR
-647 YDNSVPV
+647 YDFNVPV
-654 PKGMIAGIFIPI
+654 PKGLIAGIFIPL
-666 PGNSYGVNAE
+666 PDNAYGIDAK
-676 CGYNTKCLND
+676 CGYNTDCMNTNL
-686 NVAQNLA
+686 AQNLA
-693 IMLQNKSYKHHSYNL
+693 IMLKNKSYKHHSYNL

-746 IVPNVHLKS
+746 IAPNVHLKS

-793 ERAVDEGS
+793 ERAVDVGS

-809 NKNRDKAKVTGFEVN
+809 NQNRDKAKVTGFEVN

-838 FRIGLKLTQQKGKID
+838 FRVGLKLTQQKGKID
-853 DKIPMNAIQP
+853 GKIPMNAIQP
-863 RTIVYNLGYS
+863 RTTVYNLGYS
-873 TEEDK
+873 TEDDK

-892 RSETYNMY
+892 RHETYNMY

-908 TLVQGKPVKDSTLAW
+908 TLVQGKAVKDSTLAW
-923 RNHHYT
+923 RNNHYT
-929 TIDAIA
+929 TLDAIA

-951 LTDKKYITWDSARSI
+951 ITDKKYITWDSARSI

>member
-1 MSLTKHA
+1 
-8 LLMLTALNLAQ
+8 
-19 TALAEEVK
+19 
-27 STEAVEEL
+27 
-35 DTIVVS
+35 VVS
-41 GATTGEINIQEKKV
+41 SQNDEIAIQDQKV
-55 GETQITTQTLT
+55 GETRIGTERIRR
-66 KQQVSDSRDLVRYET
+66 QQMSDSRDLVRYET
-81 GITVVETG
+81 GVTVVETG
-89 RMGASGYAVR
+89 RFGASGYAVR

-183 DYHIGVKRG
+183 NYHISVKRG
-192 YQSMD
+192 YQTMN

-219 TRREGREIE
+219 TRREGHEIE
-228 NYFYDSY
+228 NYFYDIY
-235 KNQEEDYAAV
+235 KTQREDREAI

-251 ADPYH
+251 ADPYD
-256 ITRESNL
+256 IVRESNL
-263 LKLAFQPHEEHRF
+263 IKLSFQPHEEHRF
-276 SLALDDSKLHS
+276 TFALDKSNIHS
-287 NGEDLSYTLRS
+287 QGEDLSYTLRS
-298 STRIDHEIY
+298 SFYINTEVY
-307 GQRKTNDKSH
+307 GQRKTNDKSK
-317 RKNTQFTYENFTQ
+317 RENIQFSYDNFTQ
-330 TPFWDHVKISYSSQ
+330 TPFWDHVKLTYSNQ

-355 CSGPKCQA
+355 CSGPKCLS

-381 VDQHGGDISAKKE
+381 VDQYGEDITAQKSRAG
-394 KKYYR
+394 YR

-417 REHSPQNTL
+417 REHTPQSTL

-441 IKKDENWKE
+441 VKKDENWQDVYDFKE
-450 VYAFENRPIDIKI
+450 RKIDIKT
-463 LPNGQKYGQIQQ
+463 LPNGQQYGQIQQ

-582 IPRPDYWPGGTCT
+582 IPRPDYWPGGSCT
-595 GNLRENINGRYSYL
+595 GNLRENVNGRYSYL

-616 SALYIGDKITL
+616 QALYFGDKITL
-627 TNWLN
+627 SNWLN
-632 LDLNYRYDKVTHMPR
+632 VDLNYRYDKVEHIPR
-647 YDNSVPV
+647 YDFNVPV
-654 PKGMIAGIFIPI
+654 PKGLIAGIFIPL
-666 PGNSYGVNAE
+666 PDNAYGIDAK
-676 CGYNTKCLND
+676 CGYNTDCMNTNL
-686 NVAQNLA
+686 AQNLA
-693 IMLQNKSYKHHSYNL
+693 IMLKNKSYKHHSYNL

-746 IVPNVHLKS
+746 IAPNVHLKS

-793 ERAVDEGS
+793 ERAVDVGS

-809 NKNRDKAKVTGFEVN
+809 NQNRDKAKVTGFEVN

-838 FRIGLKLTQQKGKID
+838 FRVGLKLTQQKGKID
-853 DKIPMNAIQP
+853 GKIPMNAIQP
-863 RTIVYNLGYS
+863 RTTVYNLGYS
-873 TEEDK
+873 TEDDK

-892 RSETYNMY
+892 RHETYNMY

-908 TLVQGKPVKDSTLAW
+908 TLVQGKAVKDSTLAW
-923 RNHHYT
+923 RNNHYT
-929 TIDAIA
+929 TLDAIA

-951 LTDKKYITWDSARSI
+951 ITDKKYITWDSARSI

>member
-1 MSLTKHA
+1 MKLKKPSI
-8 LLMLTALNLAQ
+8 LMLTTLTCSLSSAQ
-19 TALAEEVK
+19 P
-27 STEAVEEL
+27 TETLE
-35 DTIVVS
+35 TIVVS
-41 GATTGEINIQEKKV
+41 SQNDEIAIQDQKV
-55 GETQITTQTLT
+55 GETRIGTERIRR
-66 KQQVSDSRDLVRYET
+66 QQMSDSRDLVRYET
-81 GITVVETG
+81 GVTVVETG
-89 RMGASGYAVR
+89 RFGASGYAVR

-183 DYHIGVKRG
+183 NYHISVKRG
-192 YQSMD
+192 YQTMN

-202 SVTLA
+202 QVTLA

-219 TRREGREIE
+219 TRREGHEIE
-228 NYFYDSY
+228 NYFYDIY
-235 KNQEEDYAAV
+235 KTQREDREAI

-251 ADPYH
+251 ADPYD
-256 ITRESNL
+256 IVRESNL
-263 LKLAFQPHEEHRF
+263 IKLSFQPHEEHRF
-276 SLALDDSKLHS
+276 TFALDKSNIHS
-287 NGEDLSYTLRS
+287 QGEDLSYTLRS
-298 STRIDHEIY
+298 SFYINTEVY
-307 GQRKTNDKSH
+307 GQRKTNDKSK
-317 RKNTQFTYENFTQ
+317 RENIQFSYDNFTQ
-330 TPFWDHVKISYSSQ
+330 TPFWDHVKLTYSNQ

-355 CSGPKCQA
+355 CSGPKCLS

-381 VDQHGGDISAKKE
+381 VDQYGEDITAQKSRAG
-394 KKYYR
+394 YR

-417 REHSPQNTL
+417 REHTPQSTL

-441 IKKDENWKE
+441 VKKDENWQDVYDFKE
-450 VYAFENRPIDIKI
+450 RKIDIKT
-463 LPNGQKYGQIQQ
+463 LPNGQQYGQIQQ

-582 IPRPDYWPGGTCT
+582 IPRPDYWPGGSCT
-595 GNLRENINGRYSYL
+595 GNLRENVNGRYSYL

-616 SALYIGDKITL
+616 QALYFGDKITL
-627 TNWLN
+627 SNWLN
-632 LDLNYRYDKVTHMPR
+632 VDLNYRYDKVEHIPR
-647 YDNSVPV
+647 YDFNVPV
-654 PKGMIAGIFIPI
+654 PKGLIAGIFIPL
-666 PGNSYGVNAE
+666 PDNAYGIGAK
-676 CGYNTKCLND
+676 CGYNTDCMNTNL
-686 NVAQNLA
+686 AQNLA
-693 IMLQNKSYKHHSYNL
+693 IMLKNKSYKHHSYNL

-746 IVPNVHLKS
+746 IAPNVHLKS

-793 ERAVDEGS
+793 ERAVDVGS

-809 NKNRDKAKVTGFEVN
+809 NQNRDKAKVTGFEVN

-838 FRIGLKLTQQKGKID
+838 FRVGLKLTQQKGKID
-853 DKIPMNAIQP
+853 GKIPMNAIQP
-863 RTIVYNLGYS
+863 RTTVYNLGYS
-873 TEEDK
+873 TEDDK

-892 RSETYNMY
+892 RHETYNMY

-908 TLVQGKPVKDSTLAW
+908 TLVQGKAVKDSTLAW
-923 RNHHYT
+923 RNNHYT
-929 TIDAIA
+929 TLDAIA

-951 LTDKKYITWDSARSI
+951 ITDKKYITWDSARSI

>member
-1 MSLTKHA
+1 MKLKKPSI
-8 LLMLTALNLAQ
+8 LMLTTLTCSLSSAQ
-19 TALAEEVK
+19 P
-27 STEAVEEL
+27 TETLE
-35 DTIVVS
+35 TIVVS
-41 GATTGEINIQEKKV
+41 SQNDEIAIQDQKV
-55 GETQITTQTLT
+55 GETRIGTERIRR
-66 KQQVSDSRDLVRYET
+66 QQMSDSRDLVRYET
-81 GITVVETG
+81 GVTVVETG
-89 RMGASGYAVR
+89 RFGASGYAVR

-183 DYHIGVKRG
+183 NYHISVKRG
-192 YQSMD
+192 YQTMN

-219 TRREGREIE
+219 TRREGHEIE
-228 NYFYDSY
+228 NYFYDIY
-235 KNQEEDYAAV
+235 KTQREDREAI

-251 ADPYH
+251 ADPYD
-256 ITRESNL
+256 IVRESNL
-263 LKLAFQPHEEHRF
+263 IKLSFQPHEEHRF
-276 SLALDDSKLHS
+276 TFALDKSNIHS
-287 NGEDLSYTLRS
+287 QGEDLSYTLRS
-298 STRIDHEIY
+298 SFYINTEVY
-307 GQRKTNDKSH
+307 GQRKTNDKSK
-317 RKNTQFTYENFTQ
+317 RENIQFSYDNFTQ
-330 TPFWDHVKISYSSQ
+330 TPFWDHVKLTYSNQ

-355 CSGPKCQA
+355 CSGPKCLS

-381 VDQHGGDISAKKE
+381 VDQYGEDITAQKSRAG
-394 KKYYR
+394 YR

-417 REHSPQNTL
+417 REHTPQSTL

-441 IKKDENWKE
+441 VKKDENWQDVYDFKE
-450 VYAFENRPIDIKI
+450 RKIDIKT
-463 LPNGQKYGQIQQ
+463 LPNGQQYGQIQQ
-475 KFIEKDQWGS
+475 KFIEKDKWGS

-582 IPRPDYWPGGTCT
+582 IPRPDYWPGGSCT
-595 GNLRENINGRYSYL
+595 GNLRENVNGRYSYL

-616 SALYIGDKITL
+616 QALYFGDKITL
-627 TNWLN
+627 SNWLN
-632 LDLNYRYDKVTHMPR
+632 VDLNYRYDKVEHIPR
-647 YDNSVPV
+647 YDFNVPV
-654 PKGMIAGIFIPI
+654 PKGLIAGIFIPL
-666 PGNSYGVNAE
+666 PDNAYGIGAK
-676 CGYNTKCLND
+676 CGYNTDCMNTNL
-686 NVAQNLA
+686 AQNLA
-693 IMLQNKSYKHHSYNL
+693 IMLKNKSYKHHSYNL

-746 IVPNVHLKS
+746 IAPNVHLKS

-793 ERAVDEGS
+793 ERAVDVGS

-809 NKNRDKAKVTGFEVN
+809 NQNRDKAKVTGFEVN

-838 FRIGLKLTQQKGKID
+838 FRVGLKLTQQKGKID
-853 DKIPMNAIQP
+853 GKIPMNAIQP
-863 RTIVYNLGYS
+863 RTTVYNLGYS
-873 TEEDK
+873 TEDDK

-892 RSETYNMY
+892 RHETYNMY

-908 TLVQGKPVKDSTLAW
+908 TLVQGKAVKDSTLAW
-923 RNHHYT
+923 RNNHYT
-929 TIDAIA
+929 TLDAIA

-951 LTDKKYITWDSARSI
+951 ITDKKYITWDSARSI